1 MGQTT
6 GSRDIHRGQSKRR
19 HPAWGGPE
27 PAWENRLVRGPG
39 SDQQAEPAEAMRARV
54 RASFARQAMMATL
67 GAELVSVER
76 GQVELALPKDER
88 FTQQH
93 GFVHA
98 GAVAAVLDRACGYAA
113 YSVMPP
119 EAAVLTASYTIN
131 LLAPAAGERF
141 RMTGTVVR
149 AGRTLVVCRG
159 DAFADAAAVPF
170 AVMQATLTALYDR
183 PGIQH

>member
-1 MGQTT
+1 M
-6 GSRDIHRGQSKRR
+6 
-19 HPAWGGPE
+19 GPE
-27 PAWENRLVRGPG
+27 RPCENRLVRESGA
-39 SDQQAEPAEAMRARV
+39 DERAEPVAAMQARV
-54 RASFARQAMMATL
+54 EASFARQAMMATL

-76 GQVELALPKDER
+76 GRVELALAHDER

-98 GAVAAVLDRACGYAA
+98 GAVAAVLDSACGYAA
-113 YSVMPP
+113 FSVMPP

-159 DAFADAAAVPF
+159 DAFADAAATPF

-183 PGIQH
+183 PGVQH

>member
-1 MGQTT
+1 MRESGDE
-6 GSRDIHRGQSKRR
+6 R
-19 HPAWGGPE
+19 
-27 PAWENRLVRGPG
+27 
-39 SDQQAEPAEAMRARV
+39 QAEPAEAMRARV

-76 GQVELALPKDER
+76 GQVELTLPHDAR

-98 GAVAAVLDRACGYAA
+98 GAVAAVLDSACGYAA
-113 YSVMPP
+113 FSVMPP
-119 EAAVLTASYTIN
+119 EAAVLTVSYTIN
-131 LLAPAAGERF
+131 LLAPAVGDRF

-159 DAFADAAAVPF
+159 DAYTAAATTPF

-183 PGIQH
+183 PDVQH

>member
-1 MGQTT
+1 MC
-6 GSRDIHRGQSKRR
+6 
-19 HPAWGGPE
+19 
-27 PAWENRLVRGPG
+27 GPG
-39 SDQQAEPAEAMRARV
+39 NDQQAEPIAATQARV
-54 RASFARQAMMATL
+54 QASFARQAMMATL

-76 GQVELALPKDER
+76 GRVELALPRDER

-98 GAVAAVLDRACGYAA
+98 GAVAAVLDSACGYAA
-113 YSVMPP
+113 FSVMPP

-131 LLAPAAGERF
+131 LLAPAVGERF

-159 DAFADAAAVPF
+159 DAFADDGATPF

-183 PGIQH
+183 PGIRH

>member
-1 MGQTT
+1 
-6 GSRDIHRGQSKRR
+6 
-19 HPAWGGPE
+19 
-27 PAWENRLVRGPG
+27 
-39 SDQQAEPAEAMRARV
+39 MRARI

-67 GAELVSVER
+67 GADLVSIER
-76 GQVELALPKDER
+76 GQVELALRRDAR

-98 GAVAAVLDRACGYAA
+98 GAVAAVLDSACGYAA
-113 YSVMPP
+113 FSVMPP

-159 DAFADAAAVPF
+159 DAFAGAATAPF
-170 AVMQATLTALYDR
+170 AVMQATLTAVYDR

>member
-1 MGQTT
+1 
-6 GSRDIHRGQSKRR
+6 
-19 HPAWGGPE
+19 
-27 PAWENRLVRGPG
+27 
-39 SDQQAEPAEAMRARV
+39 MRARV
-54 RASFARQAMMATL
+54 RASFARQAMMTTL
-67 GAELVSVER
+67 GADLVSVER
-76 GQVELALPKDER
+76 GQVELALRKDAR

-98 GAVAAVLDRACGYAA
+98 GAVAAVLDSACGYAA
-113 YSVMPP
+113 FSVMPP
-119 EAAVLTASYTIN
+119 EAAVLTATYTIN
-131 LLAPAAGERF
+131 MLAPAAGERF

-159 DAFADAAAVPF
+159 DAFADTATAPF

>member
-1 MGQTT
+1 
-6 GSRDIHRGQSKRR
+6 
-19 HPAWGGPE
+19 
-27 PAWENRLVRGPG
+27 
-39 SDQQAEPAEAMRARV
+39 MRARV
-54 RASFARQAMMATL
+54 RASFARQAMMTTL
-67 GAELVSVER
+67 GADLVSVER
-76 GQVELALPKDER
+76 GHVELALRKDAR

-98 GAVAAVLDRACGYAA
+98 GAVAAVLDSACGYAA
-113 YSVMPP
+113 FSVMPP
-119 EAAVLTASYTIN
+119 EAAVLTATYTIN
-131 LLAPAAGERF
+131 MLAPAAGERF

-159 DAFADAAAVPF
+159 DAFAGTATAPF